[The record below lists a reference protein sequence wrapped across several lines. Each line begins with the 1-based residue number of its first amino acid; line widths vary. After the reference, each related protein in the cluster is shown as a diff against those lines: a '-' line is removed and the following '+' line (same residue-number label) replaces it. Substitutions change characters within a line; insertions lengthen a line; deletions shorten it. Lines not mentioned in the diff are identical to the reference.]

1 MTPFV
6 QALHVL
12 ATLLDAMPSTR
23 AALERWP
30 LEIADVPLRR
40 VTKQL
45 ADRVRLGA
53 SLPEAASPLCAVV
66 GADARLFVDVVV
78 AHAGSGSAMSEI
90 VSRIAE
96 VITQRHRLEDLGRA
110 ASAASALSTRMIGTM
125 ALGFAVLFPAWR
137 QVPPVTAGVSI
148 AISLLLGWAGIA
160 WARRLVPKVSAT
172 DDARAALADLVAG
185 LVEGGMSFSQALGLA
200 TRDVD
205 ELRRVRR
212 LVRLGMPW
220 TRALQRSHDPGMRR
234 LGIVIGVAQ
243 EMGVPLGPGLQLFA
257 SNARAE
263 RERRFD
269 LRARRAPVL
278 LVLPLTL
285 CVLPSFA
292 LMVGVPLL
300 HSMSS

>member
-6 QALHVL
+6 QALQVL
-12 ATLLDAMPSTR
+12 ATLLDALPSTR

-30 LEIADVPLRR
+30 LEIEDVRLRHA
-40 VTKQL
+40 TKQL

-53 SLPEAASPLCAVV
+53 SLPEAAAPLCAIA
-66 GADARLFVDVVV
+66 GADARLFVDVVE
-78 AHAGSGSAMSEI
+78 AHQGSGSAMSEI
-90 VSRIAE
+90 VSGVAE

-110 ASAASALSTRMIGTM
+110 ASAASALSTRMIGAM

-137 QVPPVTAGVSI
+137 QVPPITTAVSI

-160 WARRLVPKVSAT
+160 WARRLVPRVAAS
-172 DDARAALADLVAG
+172 DDARAALAQLVAG
-185 LVEGGMSFSQALGLA
+185 LVESGMSLSQAFELA
-200 TRDVD
+200 TRNVD

-212 LVRLGMPW
+212 LVGLGMPW
-220 TRALQRSHDPGMRR
+220 TRALQRSYDPGTRR
-234 LGIVIGVAQ
+234 LGLAIGVAQ
-243 EMGVPLGPGLQLFA
+243 EMGVPLGPRLRLFA
-257 SNARAE
+257 CDARAE
-263 RERRFD
+263 RERAFD

-300 HSMSS
+300 HSMST